1 FPSEGEIS
9 FSGNPS
15 ALGAYQ
21 QRLLLAGTNEEPD
34 VVNASQ
40 VALPHNFRINSP
52 IVDSD
57 SLSWRQVGRRLNR
70 VRHFAEA
77 AGRLWQF
84 SDVGES
90 MIQGAEDGVLRPGEV
105 NPRQLSENG
114 AANRPAPLVVHES
127 ALYVQARG
135 GLVRDIA
142 PVESSGFA
150 GSDLTLMSAHLL
162 DGYTILDW
170 CYQQT
175 PDPIIWIVRSD
186 GALLSLT
193 YVRELGI
200 IGWAR
205 HDTDGTVESVACVP
219 EGNRDVVY
227 WSVLRAGGRYIE
239 RMTDRLS
246 SDWLLRAHT
255 DSTVTTQGSVTIED
269 PAETPENSVGNT
281 PNGASINTA
290 TTPDRLEETT
300 GLSAHELVFGTVG
313 FTTLQSRVEFAAYV
327 EADER
332 SIVEVAANVC
342 GVAAG
347 VELDLAT
354 GLGTLQGN
362 FAQVQVDYTM
372 TPNGAGFDLTVDFSL
387 VRNAVNDALFAPLLI
402 SNPNAYTYATP
413 SETSGDDG
421 FYTGTAGF
429 GCYFESSVNRAV
441 VVEPARL
448 AGVAHLNG
456 LFVSILADDGVVLAS
471 PSGTPSVARIV
482 AAGFVELTTA
492 EYNAYGDYLVGLPFT
507 TDIQTL
513 EIDTA
518 QGKSIRDGRF
528 VMTRLG
534 LFVENTGS
542 LFAGQ
547 NAIADPSA
555 LSAGTYD
562 LQPLPIEDTEGNAV
576 TGVIT
581 GYREVNIEGS
591 YNPGTGGI
599 FLRNVDPQ
607 PLTVLA
613 IIPQGHFPRK

>member
-1 FPSEGEIS
+1 VV
-9 FSGNPS
+9 
-15 ALGAYQ
+15 GAYQ
-21 QRLLLAGTNEEPD
+21 QRGLLAGSDDEPD
-34 VVNASQ
+34 VAHASN
-40 VALPHNFRINSP
+40 VGAPLLFRVSNP
-52 IVDSD
+52 IVDDD
-57 SLSWRQVGRRLNR
+57 SLSWRQVGRRMNR
-70 VRHFAEA
+70 IRHFAEA

-90 MIQGAEDGVLRPGEV
+90 MIQGAEDGVLRPGEL

-142 PVESSGFA
+142 PVEASGFN

-175 PDPIIWIVRSD
+175 PDPVVWIVRSD

-227 WSVLRAGGRYIE
+227 WSVLRANGRYIE
-239 RMTDRLS
+239 RTTDRLATDPVCVDS
-246 SDWLLRAHT
+246 SLTFA
-255 DSTVTTQGSVTIED
+255 SPGTTI
-269 PAETPENSVGNT
+269 
-281 PNGASINTA
+281 
-290 TTPDRLEETT
+290 T
-300 GLSAHELVFGTVG
+300 GLDHLEGQDVSVVGDGAIIASPNNPAYTVLTVASG
-313 FTTLQSRVEFAAYV
+313 QITVPAAYT
-327 EADER
+327 
-332 SIVEVAANVC
+332 VAV
-342 GVAAG
+342 
-347 VELDLAT
+347 
-354 GLGTLQGN
+354 
-362 FAQVQVDYTM
+362 
-372 TPNGAGFDLTVDFSL
+372 
-387 VRNAVNDALFAPLLI
+387 
-402 SNPNAYTYATP
+402 
-413 SETSGDDG
+413 
-421 FYTGTAGF
+421 
-429 GCYFESSVNRAV
+429 
-441 VVEPARL
+441 
-448 AGVAHLNG
+448 
-456 LFVSILADDGVVLAS
+456 
-471 PSGTPSVARIV
+471 
-482 AAGFVELTTA
+482 
-492 EYNAYGDYLVGLPFT
+492 VGLPFT